1 MLSGEEPRRQKTRG
15 PERGGII
22 REVSPKKI
30 GKERNAQGQEASEY
44 RADPDRESVRF
55 EAMTAVHDSVRIGM
69 MNRTR
74 RKRKV

>member
-15 PERGGII
+15 PERL
-22 REVSPKKI
+22 
-30 GKERNAQGQEASEY
+30 
-44 RADPDRESVRF
+44 
-55 EAMTAVHDSVRIGM
+55 TAVHDSVRIGM

>member
-22 REVSPKKI
+22 REVSTKKI

-55 EAMTAVHDSVRIGM
+55 EASNDRRTGLCE
-69 MNRTR
+69 NRNDE
-74 RKRKV
+74 